1 MRSILI
7 IGMGR
12 FGRHTALKFSEM
24 GHEVMAIDIHEE
36 RINTILPYVTNA
48 QIGDGTNKAFL
59 SELGVRDFDV
69 CVVAIGD
76 NFQSSLVTTAHLKDL
91 GAQLVISRASSG
103 IHEKFLLRNGADEV
117 IYPEKQL
124 ATWAAIRYSS
134 EKIFDYM
141 ELDEGYAI
149 YDVAVPTAWVGR
161 TIGDLNIRQKFKF
174 TILALKHEGKLD
186 MEITANSVIYEDHR
200 MLVLGKYK
208 DLQKSFKI

>member
-1 MRSILI
+1 MKSILI

-12 FGRHTALKFSEM
+12 FGRHTAMKLIEM
-24 GHEVMAIDIHEE
+24 GHEVMAIDICEE
-36 RINTILPYVTNA
+36 RVDNVLPFVTNA

-76 NFQSSLVTTAHLKDL
+76 DFQASLVTTAHLKDL
-91 GAQLVISRASSG
+91 GAELVVSRASSG
-103 IHEKFLLRNGADEV
+103 THEKFLLRNGADEV

-141 ELDEGYAI
+141 ELDEGYGI
-149 YDVAVPTAWVGR
+149 YEVAVPEAWVGR

-174 TILALKHEGKLD
+174 NILGLKREGKLD
-186 MEITANSVIYEDHR
+186 MEITANSVIYEEHR
-200 MLVLGKYK
+200 MLVLGKHK
-208 DLQKSFKI
+208 DLHKSFKI

>member
-1 MRSILI
+1 MKSILI

-12 FGRHTALKFSEM
+12 FGRHTAMKLIEM
-24 GHEVMAIDIHEE
+24 GHEVMAIDICEE
-36 RINTILPYVTNA
+36 RVDNVLPFVTNA

-76 NFQSSLVTTAHLKDL
+76 DFQASLVTTAHLKDL
-91 GAQLVISRASSG
+91 GAEPVVSRASSG
-103 IHEKFLLRNGADEV
+103 THEKFLLRNGADEV

-141 ELDEGYAI
+141 ELDEGYGI
-149 YDVAVPTAWVGR
+149 YEVAVPEAWVGR

-174 TILALKHEGKLD
+174 NILGLKREGKLD
-186 MEITANSVIYEDHR
+186 MEITANSVIYEEHR
-200 MLVLGKYK
+200 MLVLGKHK
-208 DLQKSFKI
+208 DLHKSFKI